1 MPTPDTQEQSP
12 FFRFPQEIR
21 DEIYTELFSSTRIS
35 HGERAL
41 GGSKQRTIRT
51 GPNAL
56 ALIRACRRTRQEI
69 GDRWLGLVHLSFE
82 DLYSMLARLGGLP
95 IATRAKIRHLRI
107 RESLLDIA
115 DAYQSY
121 ELDVA
126 RSLDLLPGL
135 QLRTLTVLSLAGEG
149 RSYTNLDFLIG
160 SSNGWQELRYI
171 SPDPSFLGF
180 AEPISE
186 PKRDPQ
192 PSTWVRAMQGRD
204 GSATQPSVTIY
215 RATAKGI
222 RCPML
227 DLATCV
233 TYEQPSV
240 GENAAEQYGRSTDAF
255 LASAAERV
263 KEMMVVAV
271 RGTGVDYQVKP
282 HEGWQPIILPYTG
295 AQPLSADRSS
305 IVQLDDALD
314 AYESVHDYEW
324 NPEPIYPFLGFDTS
338 PAIT

>member
-1 MPTPDTQEQSP
+1 MPKPSTQEQSP

-21 DEIYTELFSSTRIS
+21 DEIYTQLFSSTRIS
-35 HGERAL
+35 HGDRAL
-41 GGSKQRTIRT
+41 GGSKRCTILT

-56 ALIRACRRTRQEI
+56 ALTRACGRTRKEI
-69 GDRWLGLVHLSFE
+69 GDRWLGLVLFSFE

-95 IATRAKIRHLRI
+95 IATRAKIRHLRV
-107 RESLLDIA
+107 RESLLDVSG
-115 DAYQSY
+115 AYQHY

-149 RSYTNLDFLIG
+149 RSYTNLDFLIC

-192 PSTWVRAMQGRD
+192 PSTWVRALQGRD
-204 GSATQPSVTIY
+204 GPATHPSVTVH
-215 RATAKGI
+215 RAKAKGI
-222 RCPML
+222 PCPML
-227 DLATCV
+227 NLASCV
-233 TYEQPSV
+233 TYEQPPVKES
-240 GENAAEQYGRSTDAF
+240 AAEQYGRSTDAF
-255 LASAAERV
+255 LASAAERE

-271 RGTGVDYQVKP
+271 RGSGVDYQVTP
-282 HEGWQPIILPYTG
+282 PEGWQPIILPYTG
-295 AQPLSADRSS
+295 AQPLSADQHS
-305 IVQLDDALD
+305 IVQLDDVVD
-314 AYESVHDYEW
+314 AYESIHDYEW

-338 PAIT
+338 PPLT